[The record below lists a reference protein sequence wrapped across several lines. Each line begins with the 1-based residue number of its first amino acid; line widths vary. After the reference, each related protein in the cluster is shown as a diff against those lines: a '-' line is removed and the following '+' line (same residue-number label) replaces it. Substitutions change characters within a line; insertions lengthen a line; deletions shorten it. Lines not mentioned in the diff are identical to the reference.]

1 MCERET
7 EAASGFCQETLGDTL
22 TLLLSQQQKSVEEEE
37 EDVVK
42 DSIVCLRG
50 RPEEAVCS
58 SSQQR
63 KTLKGPIW
71 CFLWLQSGPVITNL
85 HCMLCVSASR
95 SSRDLRGVVLTVCSS
110 GRSEEIITAAVSLF

>member
-1 MCERET
+1 MRET

-22 TLLLSQQQKSVEEEE
+22 TLLLSQQQKSVEEEEE

-71 CFLWLQSGPVITNL
+71 CFFCGYNPVLLSLTFTACCVFQPAEVVVI
-85 HCMLCVSASR
+85 CVELC
-95 SSRDLRGVVLTVCSS
+95 
-110 GRSEEIITAAVSLF
+110 